1 MGTSVMFTCAYCGK
15 ATSVCERA
23 TVLPLMPD
31 DGRSPAKGFTI
42 CALKYA
48 GRSATGRLFNISA
61 GMGLR
66 GNCSRSFWGMLTKKN
81 GSAQEPHHNFA
92 WDTNENRGVRGK

>member
-31 DGRSPAKGFTI
+31 DGRSPAKGFAI

-61 GMGLR
+61 GMELGGHCNRRL
-66 GNCSRSFWGMLTKKN
+66 WGVVPQKEPWGQKSQPKCVWHSN
-81 GSAQEPHHNFA
+81 GE
-92 WDTNENRGVRGK
+92 